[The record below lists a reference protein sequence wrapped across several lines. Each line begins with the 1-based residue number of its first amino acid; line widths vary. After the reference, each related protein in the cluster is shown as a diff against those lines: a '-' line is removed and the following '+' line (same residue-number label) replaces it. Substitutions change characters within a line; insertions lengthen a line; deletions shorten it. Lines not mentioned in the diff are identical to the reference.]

1 MLSWKKI
8 LDWMIRHTK
17 KILFSSSSS
26 FKKKQIQNKQQN
38 EGEEEGEEEEE
49 EQEQVVV
56 VDNDVPLPSTY
67 ICNLCKVPGH
77 WRHNCV
83 LYPTTLKLKKLK
95 LKLKKIKKIH
105 KVHPTTLRNKK
116 EKLKLKKYTK
126 FIQQQNCPC
135 DLHSETTKTAANI
148 IAGKNKHKHIGPCDY
163 CHGKKF

>member
-1 MLSWKKI
+1 
-8 LDWMIRHTK
+8 MIRHTK

-83 LYPTTLKLKKLK
+83 LYPTLKTK
-95 LKLKKIKKIH
+95 
-105 KVHPTTLRNKK
+105 
-116 EKLKLKKYTK
+116 K